1 MTPLLILL
9 FGMHPLTAVGT
20 DLLYAAVMTIRVL
33 SLMPRENPGSASI
46 ISISTGVAL
55 IIAAVAIF
63 FRRHIRNYALA
74 RADDPTRTRYSGPI
88 TVVFGALLGVLVPL
102 CSVGA
107 GALGVAVLF
116 FLYPRLPPARVVGS
130 DLAHAVPLTLVAG
143 LGHWLIGGVDLHI
156 LGPLL
161 LGSLPGIFVGSHLA
175 AQIADRILLPI
186 LASILMLIGLRLIVW

>member
-1 MTPLLILL
+1 M
-9 FGMHPLTAVGT
+9 
-20 DLLYAAVMTIRVL
+20 
-33 SLMPRENPGSASI
+33 
-46 ISISTGVAL
+46 AL
-55 IIAAVAIF
+55 IIAAWAIF
-63 FRRHIRNYALA
+63 FRRRIQNYALA
-74 RADDPTRTRYSGPI
+74 RADNPARTRHSGPI
-88 TVVFGALLGVLVPL
+88 TIVLGALLGTLVTF

-143 LGHWLIGGVDLHI
+143 LGHWLIGGVDWGI
-156 LGPLL
+156 VGSLL

-186 LASILMLIGLRLIVW
+186 LATILMLIGLRLIAW